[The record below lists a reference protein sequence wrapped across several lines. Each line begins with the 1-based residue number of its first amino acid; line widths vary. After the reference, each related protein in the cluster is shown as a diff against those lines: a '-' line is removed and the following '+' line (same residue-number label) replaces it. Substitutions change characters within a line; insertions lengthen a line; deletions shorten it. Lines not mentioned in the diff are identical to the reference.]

1 MREMAEGW
9 LTIEM
14 VWGREGE
21 GEVGK
26 WEGETEG
33 GAILLGEQEPDVNPE
48 PWGESKKSLFTL
60 RNGNVFTYFR

>member
-48 PWGESKKSLFTL
+48 PWGESKKVCLL
-60 RNGNVFTYFR
+60 